1 MRTTG
6 KRIAFVIVLLSAL
19 TVIPATVFADS
30 GSSDV
35 ANLGYIETPRITHTE
50 IDYSTM
56 TLYVYG
62 NNFGHK
68 KPIVK
73 LGNTEI
79 VVLNWNQAQIAGQLP
94 LDIAPGS
101 YRLTLFSNFRHYNKM
116 LEAYL
121 SVAVGVEG
129 PPGDPGP
136 QGPMGLTGP
145 AGPQGPS
152 GPAGLAGQTGPQ
164 GPTGL
169 TGQAGPQGLSGPA
182 GQPGPQ
188 GLQGP
193 IGLTGQAGPQG
204 PQGPEGPQGPTG
216 PAGPSGPGGTGGSI
230 DPTKFHSVKCT
241 NRTSCSCPTGE
252 ILISGGASCP
262 LEGTTPFL
270 VYSYPAPTPMATMW
284 LASCGGIDTVN
295 GIFNLGL
302 PSSITITCLSR

>member
-1 MRTTG
+1 MRTICR
-6 KRIAFVIVLLSAL
+6 RIAFVMVLSAL

-30 GSSDV
+30 GGTDV
-35 ANLGYIETPRITHTE
+35 ANLGYTETPRITHTE

-68 KPIVK
+68 RPIVK
-73 LGNTEI
+73 LGNTEL
-79 VVLNWNQAQIAGQLP
+79 VVLNWNQAQITAQLP

-101 YRLTLFSNFRHYNKM
+101 YRLILFSNFRHYNKM

-145 AGPQGPS
+145 TGPQGPS
-152 GPAGLAGQTGPQ
+152 GPAGSAGQTGPQ

-169 TGQAGPQGLSGPA
+169 TGPAGPQGPAGLA

-188 GLQGP
+188 G
-193 IGLTGQAGPQG
+193 PQG
-204 PQGPEGPQGPTG
+204 PTGLTGPEGPQGPAG
-216 PAGPSGPGGTGGSI
+216 PAGPAGPGGTGGSI
-230 DPTKFHSVKCT
+230 DPTKFHSVRCT
-241 NRTSCSCPTGE
+241 NRTSCSCPAGE

-284 LASCGGIDTVN
+284 LASCGNIDTVN
-295 GIFNLGL
+295 GIFNMGL
-302 PSSITITCLSR
+302 PSSITVTCLSR